1 MDPQPPDLALL
12 GCPTAPP
19 RPTTS
24 FPECPNADG
33 LGRREGRGAG
43 GTWELRGY
51 AIAGCR
57 PHAPPA
63 HATPHGAHPG
73 DRAWRRHATGRRR
86 RGCCCRC
93 CYTRWCSRATPPNCS
108 CSCSPS
114 PSLTAL
120 ACAPQ
125 LEAREER
132 QNAQIAKMMWVLL
145 ALLGGSA
152 AASQH
157 TAPPSVRVLSSEPP
171 YHLPPPHGGGLSLEA
186 TRAYGALA
194 LWWSACA
201 HRTAPLPHGWLIE
214 QIKWLMRPLTH

>member
-1 MDPQPPDLALL
+1 MAAARNGATAQRLL
-12 GCPTAPP
+12 LPLLLHAVVLPRNTAKL
-19 RPTTS
+19 
-24 FPECPNADG
+24 FM
-33 LGRREGRGAG
+33 LV
-43 GTWELRGY
+43 L
-51 AIAGCR
+51 AIAI
-57 PHAPPA
+57 A
-63 HATPHGAHPG
+63 HSSGL
-73 DRAWRRHATGRRR
+73 R
-86 RGCCCRC
+86 
-93 CYTRWCSRATPPNCS
+93 
-108 CSCSPS
+108 
-114 PSLTAL
+114 TA
-120 ACAPQ
+120 A
-125 LEAREER
+125 EAREER
-132 QNAQIAKMMWVLL
+132 QNAQIAKMMWVVLLL